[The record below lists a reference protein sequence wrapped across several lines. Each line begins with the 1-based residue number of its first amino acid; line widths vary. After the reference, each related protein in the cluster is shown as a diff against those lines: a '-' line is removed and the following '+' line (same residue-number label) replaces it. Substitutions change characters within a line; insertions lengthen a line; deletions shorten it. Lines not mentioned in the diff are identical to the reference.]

1 MSIGA
6 VSTAVASYQ
15 LPRVTPVKAAP
26 ERTESSAPGRPD
38 GDGDGDDAR
47 AVSASSANKVDIKV

>member
-1 MSIGA
+1 MSISA

-15 LPRVTPVKAAP
+15 LPQVTPVKAAP

-38 GDGDGDDAR
+38 GDGDGDDR